1 MSMGVFLELFVE
13 VGLLVESI
21 KLASVIILIIV
32 MLRLRLDLGLAMF
45 LSSIIL
51 NFLFHIGLKGLF
63 YDIYFAIIDP
73 TTLQLI
79 GIVVL
84 VYILSGIL
92 KRTRSMDAI
101 VYSLQQ
107 IVNDYRIILF
117 LIASFLGFIPMPSGA
132 MFSAPLLKEIGA
144 ENQMSPEEIMLS
156 NYWFR
161 HVWEFFWPLI
171 PGVALYISII
181 GVSVRDIV
189 IAQFPLTIFAL
200 VIGFIWMYLTLEKI
214 NRNTINY
221 NNFNQNLF
229 KFLKNG
235 WPILLVLLL
244 VISAKM
250 NLLISLTITI
260 ILLLMIK
267 RVSFKTLQEIIIQDI
282 SIKIVFMIIGIML
295 FKQVLD
301 STNSL
306 EPISQFLAETGVNI
320 WVILFSIP
328 FVIGF
333 LTGIG
338 VGYIG
343 ISFPIIL
350 PLMLNNGSLNLSMA
364 MFSYLGGFVGM
375 MVSPMH
381 LCLALTVEYLK
392 VDVAKFYKKL
402 SLNLF
407 FLIIISSI
415 YIIFFNL
422 ARNPHL

>member
-1 MSMGVFLELFVE
+1 MSMGVFLGLFVE

-21 KLASVIILIIV
+21 KLVSVIILIIV

-73 TTLQLI
+73 TTLHLI

-132 MFSAPLLKEIGA
+132 MFSAPLLKEVGA

-221 NNFNQNLF
+221 NNFNQNLL